1 MNLDAVFVAPGAR
14 VEGGIGQMPGKALPG
29 DGKHLFVGDL
39 ADAGAVHQNEGC
51 QCVPFSS
58 LNRPPIVLRKGRRG
72 EGVAGARGDGC
83 DYI

>member
-1 MNLDAVFVAPGAR
+1 
-14 VEGGIGQMPGKALPG
+14 
-29 DGKHLFVGDL
+29 
-39 ADAGAVHQNEGC
+39 VHQNEGW

-72 EGVAGARGDGC
+72 EGAAGARGDGC